1 MEPKLFLT
9 DVAIIENCKLP
20 TIHQRVRDNHLE
32 ALKYKSKSYL
42 SPEMARIILKKDI
55 PRQKIAI
62 HTTKG
67 GVGKTTITLN
77 LAYRLWTYGVRIL
90 VIDLDQQANLTK
102 GFMKNN
108 PQNYVIQDVIDE
120 KCTFE
125 QTILKVKEGL
135 DLIPSSLKNARN
147 SQALFSHN
155 IYPGDFLP
163 AHINNVYK
171 NYDMVLIDCPPALG
185 NIIESAYI
193 ASDRVISVLDPDDN
207 ALDGVVHSQ
216 QEAQNLNKKHKLNIK
231 FNILLNKYDSR
242 TVFSNSI
249 SDVLFKN
256 PSFKKSTLNTVINTS
271 QEFLKLKSV
280 NETIFD
286 NNKKT
291 KSFMDIDNLARE
303 ILGWP
308 TGGHNG

>member
-9 DVAIIENCKLP
+9 DIAIIEDCTLP
-20 TIHQRVRDNHLE
+20 TIHQRIKYKNLE
-32 ALKYKSKSYL
+32 ALKHKSKSYL
-42 SPEMARIILKKDI
+42 PPEMARMIIKKDI
-55 PRQKIAI
+55 IKQNIAI

-77 LAYRLWTYGVRIL
+77 LAYRLWTFGVRIL

-102 GFMKNN
+102 GFKKND

-125 QTILKVKEGL
+125 QTIIKVKDGL

-147 SQALFSHN
+147 SQSLFSHN

-163 AHINNVYK
+163 NHIQRVSK
-171 NYDMVLIDCPPALG
+171 NYDMILIDCPPSLG
-185 NIIESAYI
+185 NVIESAYM
-193 ASDRVISVLDPDDN
+193 ASDRVLSVLDPDDN

-216 QEAQNLNKKHKLNIK
+216 QEVQRLNDQKKLNIK

-249 SDVLFKN
+249 LDVLFKN
-256 PSFKKSTLNTVINTS
+256 PLFKKSTLNTVVNTS
-271 QEFLKLKSV
+271 QDFLKLKSI

-291 KSFMDIDNLARE
+291 KSFIDIDNLARE